1 MICSGA
7 IDEGGVLAGR
17 SADVYSA
24 ARGYGSMAC
33 EFRGNDRALRSGSRY
48 DATAPMKLFC
58 VGVDS
63 YSLGPLRLAPLALLD
78 WANAHGAA
86 GVHFS
91 DGCRPPGQALD
102 EGFLTELRRCAAER
116 GLYIEWGGGQH
127 IPFDTTTWQP
137 RDLRPINEAAARQAR
152 TVGARVVRSC
162 SGGLLRWSDRAPMT
176 EALLRETARALR
188 AQEPLLTELG
198 VVLAIELH
206 FEFTTFEL
214 LRLFESCGAEP
225 GGYLG
230 VCLDTMNLLTM
241 LEDPVAATERIL
253 PWVVAVHAKDG
264 ALRMTDLGLESFPT
278 EIGSGVVDFER
289 ILARLATLDRT
300 IHLSVEDHGGSFALP
315 IYDPT
320 FLSRFPDLTATELA
334 RLVHLAHA
342 GPGAIAPLDRADW
355 PQHCASRL
363 QRDIV
368 NLKQIVERWTSSAGR
383 AT

>member
-1 MICSGA
+1 
-7 IDEGGVLAGR
+7 
-17 SADVYSA
+17 
-24 ARGYGSMAC
+24 
-33 EFRGNDRALRSGSRY
+33 
-48 DATAPMKLFC
+48 MKLFR
-58 VGVDS
+58 VGLDS
-63 YSLGPLRLAPLALLD
+63 YSVGPLRLGPLALLD
-78 WANAHGAA
+78 WAKAHGAG

-91 DGCRPPGQALD
+91 DVYLEPGQTLD
-102 EGFLTELRRCAAER
+102 AGLLSELGRCAAKR

-127 IPFDTTTWQP
+127 IPFDTTTWQL
-137 RDLRPINEAAARQAR
+137 RDLVPINAAAARQAR
-152 TVGARVVRSC
+152 AVGAHVVRSC
-162 SGGLLRWSDRAPMT
+162 SGGLLRWSDRAPPT
-176 EALLRETARALR
+176 EALLRETARALQ
-188 AQEPLLTELG
+188 AQKSLLTELG

-214 LRLFESCGAEP
+214 LRLFDMCGVEP

-230 VCLDTMNLLTM
+230 ICLDTMNLLTM

-264 ALRMTDLGLESFPT
+264 ALRLTDAGLESFT
-278 EIGSGVVDFER
+278 AEIGKGVVDFGR

-300 IHLSVEDHGGSFALP
+300 IHLSIEDHGGSFALP

-334 RLVHLAHA
+334 RLMRLAYGCPDA
-342 GPGAIAPLDRADW
+342 LAPLDRADW
-355 PQHCASRL
+355 PEHCAARI

-368 NLKQIVERWTSSAGR
+368 QLQQIVKQQAAAAGR